1 MEELKKLMRQAKEI
15 LPYSAGV
22 IDLSG
27 KVIAAT
33 EDDVVDTTDSS
44 VRAVLTS
51 GDMFAGT
58 ADKIYYK
65 ILIGE
70 QAKYVVYVQSNDPD
84 SKVSLQ
90 LLSEWIK
97 TSLKDK
103 GTDADKIVFIRNVL
117 LDNEIREE
125 IPMTAREFK
134 IDCKIPRLVMVVR
147 TSSDKGSDALEIL
160 QNFYTDEEV
169 ANVIAMDEATSIVIV
184 NAQEA
189 YESEESRD
197 GFIENVSQSLF
208 TCLNSEGCEANIA
221 VGSLVR
227 TFQEISK
234 SYSDAMTALKVS
246 KIFESDNH
254 ISRYDKL
261 GLGRLIYQLP
271 RSLCEMFIEEVF
283 PDEAYKQLDEE
294 TKMTIETFFDN
305 DLNGSETSRELFV
318 HRNTLVYRLEKVK
331 LKTGLDLRLFEDAVL
346 FKMATMVRTYID
358 YLDASND
365 RMIR

>member
-1 MEELKKLMRQAKEI
+1 MEEIKKLMRQAKEI
-15 LPYSAGV
+15 LPFGAGV
-22 IDLSG
+22 IDLTG

-33 EDDVVDTTDSS
+33 DEDLTDSVDSS
-44 VRAVLTS
+44 VRSVLTS
-51 GDMFAGT
+51 NDQFLST
-58 ADKIYYK
+58 ADKTYHK

-70 QAKYVVYVQSNDPD
+70 QPKYVVYIQSNDPEA
-84 SKVSLQ
+84 KVSLQ

-97 TSLKDK
+97 TALKER
-103 GTDADKIVFIRNVL
+103 GTDADKIIFIRNVL

-125 IPMTAREFK
+125 IPMTAREFN
-134 IDCKIPRLVMVVR
+134 IECKIPRLVMVVR
-147 TSSDKGSDALEIL
+147 TTAEKGADALELL
-160 QNFYTDEEV
+160 QNFYTDEDI
-169 ANVIAMDEATSIVIV
+169 ANVIAMDESTSIVIV

-189 YESEESRD
+189 YETEDSRND
-197 GFIENVSQSLF
+197 FIENVSKSLL
-208 TCLNSEGCEANIA
+208 TCLNSEGCDAKVA

-246 KIFESDNH
+246 KIFESDSH

-358 YLDASND
+358 YLDEGND
-365 RMIR
+365 KMIR

>member
-22 IDLSG
+22 IDLTG
-27 KVIAAT
+27 KIIAAT
-33 EDDVVDTTDSS
+33 DEELLDTTDSS

-51 GDMFAGT
+51 DDLFAST
-58 ADKIYYK
+58 ADRIYYK

-70 QAKYVVYVQSNDPD
+70 QPKYVVYINSNAPD
-84 SKVSLQ
+84 SQVSLK

-97 TSLKDK
+97 TALKEK
-103 GTDADKIVFIRNVL
+103 GTDADKIIFIRNVL

-147 TSSDKGSDALEIL
+147 TTADKGADALELL
-160 QNFYTDEEV
+160 QNYYTDEEV
-169 ANVIAMDEATSIVIV
+169 ASVIAMDETTSIVIV

-189 YESEESRD
+189 YESEDSRNE
-197 GFIENVSQSLF
+197 FIESVSQALD
-208 TCLNSEGCEANIA
+208 TCLTSEGCEAHVA

-246 KIFESDNH
+246 KIFEGDNH

-271 RSLCEMFIEEVF
+271 RSLCEMFIDEVF
-283 PDEAYKQLDEE
+283 PDEAYKQLDDE
-294 TKMTIETFFDN
+294 TKMTIETFFNN

-365 RMIR
+365 KMIR

>member
-1 MEELKKLMRQAKEI
+1 MEEIKKLMRQAKEI

-22 IDLSG
+22 VDLTG
-27 KVIAAT
+27 KVIAST
-33 EDDVVDTTDSS
+33 EEELVDTVDSS

-51 GDMFAGT
+51 DELFSST
-58 ADKIYYK
+58 ADKTYYK

-70 QAKYVVYVQSNDPD
+70 HAKYVVYVSSNDPD

-97 TSLKDK
+97 TALKEK
-103 GTDADKIVFIRNVL
+103 GTDADKLIFIRNVL

-125 IPMTAREFK
+125 IPMTAREFN
-134 IDCKIPRLVMVVR
+134 IECKIPRLVMVVR
-147 TSSDKGSDALEIL
+147 TAADKGADALELL
-160 QNFYTDEEV
+160 QNLYTDEDV
-169 ANVIAMDEATSIVIV
+169 ANVIAMDELTSIVIV

-189 YESEESRD
+189 YDSEDARNE
-197 GFIENVSQSLF
+197 FIENVSNSLL
-208 TCLNSEGCEANIA
+208 TCLNSEGCDARVA

-246 KIFESDNH
+246 KIFEEESH

-283 PDEAYKQLDEE
+283 PDEAYKQLDDE

-331 LKTGLDLRLFEDAVL
+331 VKTGLDLRLFEDAVL